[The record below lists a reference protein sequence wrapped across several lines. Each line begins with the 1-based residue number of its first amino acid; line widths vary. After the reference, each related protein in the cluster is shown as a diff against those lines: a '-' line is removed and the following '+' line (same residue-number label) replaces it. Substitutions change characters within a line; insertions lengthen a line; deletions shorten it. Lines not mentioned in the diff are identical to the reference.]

1 MVCFKPHSLI
11 ILSLPSIQHPCTLL
25 TSGLLVG
32 WFFFCCWL
40 VVLLVFVLFCW
51 VFFFPFEKKLE
62 IFPVGVSGVIPM
74 VTDLQSRKV
83 QLESNQI
90 CATSCVQAVRH
101 QQSCTE
107 HRPKADNGNSEGN
120 SCSALSRPFSTTC
133 FFQSCFSSAAEHAGL
148 VCHLWGCCSVR
159 TAHLTAHGAPKS
171 ASALVKLSS
180 LFCCLHLFPMCKIP
194 ARACWQGNKL
204 RTTFSRTRLLCSISF
219 RLRSPANFVIMQHEK
234 EVGVSPYQA

>member
-1 MVCFKPHSLI
+1 MFQASLTHHPLTPKHSASVHTPHFRVVGWLVFF
-11 ILSLPSIQHPCTLL
+11 L
-25 TSGLLVG
+25 LLVG
-32 WFFFCCWL
+32 CFVGFCF
-40 VVLLVFVLFCW
+40 VLL

-148 VCHLWGCCSVR
+148 VCHLWGCCSAR